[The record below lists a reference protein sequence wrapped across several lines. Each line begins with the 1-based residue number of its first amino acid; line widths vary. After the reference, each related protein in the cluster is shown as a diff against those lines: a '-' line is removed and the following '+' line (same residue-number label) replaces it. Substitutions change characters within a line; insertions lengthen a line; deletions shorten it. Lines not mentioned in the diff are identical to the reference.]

1 MKLSMTFGAVALAAA
16 IVPAAAGAQDF
27 DLRPGYTQE
36 QLASLADEV
45 GADLRF
51 RQLGDTATLGRGN
64 VDIGVQFAETR
75 IDDSQG
81 AWNHTRVVA
90 RFGVNDRVDV
100 GAWGGFNPNSDYGVA
115 GVETKIL
122 LLREGPSRPVS
133 VSVRPSLTSLV
144 GPSEVWV
151 GTTSVDLTVSRA
163 FGPVSPYAGV
173 AARSSIAME
182 RSTDVDLDHATA
194 EGASSYAGVA
204 YRWRSLSL
212 AGEVEKGEKVSY
224 GFRIGTRF

>member
-1 MKLSMTFGAVALAAA
+1 MKISTAFGAVALAAA
-16 IVPAAAGAQDF
+16 IVPASASAQDF
-27 DLRPGYTQE
+27 NVRPGYTQE

-51 RQLGDTATLGRGN
+51 RQLGDTTTLGRGI
-64 VDIGVQFAETR
+64 VDIGVQLAETR

-90 RFGVNDRVDV
+90 RFGVHDRVDV
-100 GAWGGFNPNSDYGVA
+100 GAWGGFNPHSDYGIA
-115 GVETKIL
+115 GVDTKIL
-122 LLREGPSRPVS
+122 LVREGRSPVS
-133 VSVRPSLTSLV
+133 LSVRPSLTSLV

-163 FGPVSPYAGV
+163 FGAVSPYAGV
-173 AARSSIAME
+173 AARSSIAFE
-182 RSTDVDLDHATA
+182 RSADIDLDPADA
-194 EGASSYAGVA
+194 EGTASYAGVA

-212 AGEVEKGEKVSY
+212 AGEVEKGETVSV